1 MTGGSPG
8 RWAWALAPA
17 LVVLSGLLYTAG
29 YVTSKLLAGRVD
41 AMQLTFL
48 RCALLLAGFALST
61 PFAADPRAAWRRLL
75 FPPRA
80 RDMRL
85 AGLGVIGSSIM
96 VIFAYAR
103 MPVVEVSAVAFMGP
117 IILTALAGPVLGEKV
132 GKLRWLAVALGF
144 GGMLVVLRPGMAG
157 FQPAALLALGGQ
169 FAYAGYQIVTR
180 RLRGVADARDLTLQS
195 AIVGAAITAPTLP
208 WLWAHPSLLDWTMIV
223 AFAALQAAGQ
233 VTLAMA
239 LQRAEMAGLQPWQY
253 TKLVWALGFDLL
265 LFHLRP
271 DPVAAIGIAL
281 ILAGTALAASRA
293 APSRGPP
300 R

>member
-1 MTGGSPG
+1 MAAARGQW
-8 RWAWALAPA
+8 RDRAVAPA

-48 RCALLLAGFALST
+48 RCALLLAAFAAAT
-61 PFAADPRAAWRRLL
+61 PFAASPGAAWRRLL

-103 MPVVEVSAVAFMGP
+103 MPVVEVSAVGFMGP
-117 IILTALAGPVLGEKV
+117 IILTALAGPILGERV
-132 GKLRWLAVALGF
+132 GALRWLAVGLGF

-157 FQPAALLALGGQ
+157 FQPAALLALAGQ

-180 RLRGVADARDLTLQS
+180 RLRGIADARDLTLQA
-195 AIVGAAITAPTLP
+195 AIVGTAITAPTLP
-208 WLWAHPSLLDWTMIV
+208 WLWSHPSAADWAMIV

-253 TKLVWALGFDLL
+253 VKLLWAVGFDLL
-265 LFHLRP
+265 LFGLWP
-271 DPVAAIGIAL
+271 DPVAAIGVAL

-293 APSRGPP
+293 GAPR
-300 R
+300 